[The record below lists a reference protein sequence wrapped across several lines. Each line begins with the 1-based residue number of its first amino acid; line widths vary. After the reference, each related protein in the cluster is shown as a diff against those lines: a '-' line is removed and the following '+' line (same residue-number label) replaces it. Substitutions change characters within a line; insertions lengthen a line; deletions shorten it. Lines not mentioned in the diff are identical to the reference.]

1 MPARPRAAAGCDDV
15 KRSAPVL
22 TAPQFALTA
31 ASVFA
36 AVLPH
41 LPRMPKMF
49 ALLIVVL
56 LAWRLVQRMRG
67 GARIPALIKLPL
79 VVLIPVLVI
88 GTYGNVF
95 GREPGTAL
103 ACAMLALKLVET
115 ETRRDARAAIAFA
128 SFVLMS
134 ALLFNSALVFT
145 LMLCAALSLLLAT
158 LYELEPRPEPAAS
171 RNWRKHVGEGLR
183 VGAFALLAAVP
194 LCLCVFIFLPRLGS
208 PLWGAPTDDRSS
220 RTGLGDEMDPTS
232 LQDLLI
238 DDSAAFRV
246 SFDGPVPERA
256 QRYWRGPVLTRFDG
270 KVWTRSR
277 YLADAR
283 RGDSVESIGA
293 IVDYEITLE
302 PSDRR
307 WLLALDV
314 PVAAPE
320 NAVRG
325 ADMSLVSDKPVDQ
338 LLRYRARS
346 ALRYQLDVQLSAR
359 ERERNLMLPPG
370 FDPRARALAA
380 QWRRELPDDEAIT
393 RAPLSLFRKD
403 FFYTLAAPDLGRD
416 SVDDF
421 LFETRRGF
429 CQHFASAYTFLM
441 RAAGIPARVVTGY
454 QGGYFNTLG
463 NYLLVR
469 QSDAHAWS
477 EVWLKGR
484 GWVRVDPTGAVSP
497 QRVELGAQ
505 AAAGASAQWY
515 HSDWLVGLRNQFDL
529 VNRGWNSLVVQFNEL
544 RQQSL
549 LTPFGIAKAEYYD
562 LIGVLIGTS
571 TILLALY
578 SWWVLRR
585 PRDPG
590 DALDVAYVRLCRKL
604 ARSGA
609 ARAAH
614 EGPRTYARRLRGIP
628 GSPRSAQVLLE
639 RYVGLR
645 YARALV
651 PSAAV
656 REFGTEVR
664 NLRLPRTFAKVNV
677 PGPIVTR

>member
-1 MPARPRAAAGCDDV
+1 MS
-15 KRSAPVL
+15 RSAPAL
-22 TAPQFALTA
+22 TAAQFTLTA

-41 LPRMPKMF
+41 LARMSKMF
-49 ALLIVVL
+49 ALLIVML
-56 LAWRLVQRMRG
+56 LAWRVVQRLRG
-67 GARIPALIKLPL
+67 GARIPAFIKLPL

-88 GTYGNVF
+88 ADYGNVF

-134 ALLFNSALVFT
+134 ALLFNSDLVFT

-158 LYELEPRPEPAAS
+158 LYELEPRPGVAA
-171 RNWRKHVGEGLR
+171 RPNWRKQVGAGLR
-183 VGAFALLAAVP
+183 AGAFALFAAVP
-194 LCLCVFIFLPRLGS
+194 LCLCVFVFLPRLGS
-208 PLWGAPTDDRSS
+208 PLWGAPTDDKSVRS
-220 RTGLGDEMDPTS
+220 GLGDEMDPTS
-232 LQDLLI
+232 LQELLV

-256 QRYWRGPVLTRFDG
+256 QRYWRGPVLARFDG

-277 YLADAR
+277 FQADAR
-283 RGDSVESIGA
+283 RGDTVESIGEA
-293 IVDYEITLE
+293 VDYEVTLE

-314 PVAAPE
+314 PLAAPE
-320 NAVRG
+320 NAVRS

-346 ALRYQLDVQLSAR
+346 ALNYRLDVQLSAR
-359 ERERNLMLPPG
+359 ERERNLTLPPG
-370 FDPRARALAA
+370 FDPRTRALAS
-380 QWRRELPDDEAIT
+380 QWRRDLADDEAIA
-393 RAPLSLFRKD
+393 RAPLELFRKD
-403 FFYTLAAPDLGRD
+403 FFYTLAPPDLGRD

-421 LFETRRGF
+421 LFETHRGF

-441 RAAGIPARVVTGY
+441 RASGIPARVVTGY

-463 NYLLVR
+463 NYLVVR

-477 EVWLKGR
+477 EIWLSGR

-497 QRVELGAQ
+497 QRVQLGAQ
-505 AAAGASAQWY
+505 AAAGASAQWF

-571 TILLALY
+571 TVLLALY

-585 PRDPG
+585 PREPG
-590 DALDVAYVRLCRKL
+590 DALDAAYARLCRKL

-614 EGPRTYARRLRGIP
+614 EGPRTYAHRVGAIAD
-628 GSPRSAQVLLE
+628 SPAPVQQLLD
-639 RYVGLR
+639 RYVSLR
-645 YARALV
+645 YAHALA

-656 REFGTEVR
+656 REFVAAVR
-664 NLRLPRTFAKVNV
+664 NLRLPRGFAKVNV
-677 PGPIVTR
+677 LGHTMTS

>member
-1 MPARPRAAAGCDDV
+1 MSRNAPA
-15 KRSAPVL
+15 L

-41 LPRMPKMF
+41 LPRMSKMF

-56 LAWRLVQRMRG
+56 LAWRVVQRLRG
-67 GARIPALIKLPL
+67 GAKIPAFVKLPL
-79 VVLIPVLVI
+79 VLLIPILVI
-88 GTYGNVF
+88 ADYGNVF

-134 ALLFNSALVFT
+134 ALLFTSDLALT
-145 LMLCAALSLLLAT
+145 LVLCAALSLLLAT
-158 LYELEPRPEPAAS
+158 LYELEPRPESVVRP
-171 RNWRKHVGEGLR
+171 NWRKHILDGFR
-183 VGAFALLAAVP
+183 TSAFALFAAVP
-194 LCLCVFIFLPRLGS
+194 LCLCVFVFLPRLGS
-208 PLWGAPTDDRSS
+208 PLWGAPTDDKSVRS
-220 RTGLGDEMDPTS
+220 GLGDEMDPTS
-232 LQDLLI
+232 LQELLV

-246 SFDGPVPERA
+246 SFDGPVPDRA
-256 QRYWRGPVLTRFDG
+256 QRYWRGPVLNRFDG

-277 YLADAR
+277 FQADAR
-283 RGDSVESIGA
+283 RGDTVESIGDV
-293 IVDYEITLE
+293 VDYEITLE

-314 PVAAPE
+314 PLAAPD

-346 ALRYQLDVQLSAR
+346 TLRYRLDVQLGAH

-370 FDPRARALAA
+370 FDPRARALAS
-380 QWRRELPDDEAIT
+380 QWRRDLGDDEAIV
-393 RAPLSLFRKD
+393 RAPLELFRND
-403 FFYTLAAPDLGRD
+403 FFYTLAPPELGRD

-429 CQHFASAYTFLM
+429 CQHFASSYTFLM

-469 QSDAHAWS
+469 QSDAHAWA
-477 EVWLKGR
+477 EVWLNGQ

-497 QRVELGAQ
+497 QRVQLGAK

-515 HSDWLVGLRNQFDL
+515 QSDWLVGLRNQFDL

-549 LTPFGIAKAEYYD
+549 LTPFGIAKADYYD
-562 LIGVLIGTS
+562 LVGVLIGTS
-571 TILLALY
+571 TLLLALY

-585 PRDPG
+585 PREPG
-590 DALDVAYVRLCRKL
+590 DALDAAYARLCRNL
-604 ARSGA
+604 ARRGA
-609 ARAAH
+609 ERAPH
-614 EGPRTYARRLRGIP
+614 EGPRTYARRLGTIADAP
-628 GSPRSAQVLLE
+628 GAVQQLLE
-639 RYVGLR
+639 HYVNLR
-645 YARALV
+645 YAHALA
-651 PSAAV
+651 PSSAV
-656 REFGTEVR
+656 REFVAAVR
-664 NLRLPRTFAKVNV
+664 DLRLPRGFAKVNV
-677 PGPIVTR
+677 LGHTMTR

>member
-1 MPARPRAAAGCDDV
+1 MS
-15 KRSAPVL
+15 KSAPVL

-41 LPRMPKMF
+41 LARMPKMF
-49 ALLIVVL
+49 ALVILAL
-56 LAWRLVQRMRG
+56 LAWRIVQRLRG
-67 GARIPALIKLPL
+67 GAKIPALIKLPL

-88 GTYGNVF
+88 ANYGNVF

-115 ETRRDARAAIAFA
+115 ETQRDARAAIAFA

-158 LYELEPRPEPAAS
+158 LYELEPRPAATAALV
-171 RNWRKHVGEGLR
+171 WKKHVLDGLR
-183 VGAFALLAAVP
+183 TGAFALLAAVP
-194 LCLCVFIFLPRLGS
+194 LCLCVFVFLPRLGS
-208 PLWGAPTDDRSS
+208 PLWGAPTDDKTSRS
-220 RTGLGDEMDPTS
+220 GLGDEMDPTS
-232 LQDLLI
+232 LQELLI

-277 YLADAR
+277 FLADAR
-283 RGDSVESIGA
+283 RSDAVESIGDV
-293 IVDYEITLE
+293 VDYEITLE

-314 PVAAPE
+314 PLAAPE

-325 ADMSLVSDKPVDQ
+325 ADMTLVSDKPVYQ

-346 ALRYQLDVQLSAR
+346 TLRHRLDAQLGAR
-359 ERERNLMLPPG
+359 ERERNLTLPPG
-370 FDPRARALAA
+370 FDPRARALAS
-380 QWRRELPDDEAIT
+380 QWRRDLGDDEAIA
-393 RAPLSLFRKD
+393 RAPLELFQKD
-403 FFYTLAAPDLGRD
+403 FFYTLAPPDLGRD

-441 RAAGIPARVVTGY
+441 RASGIPARVVTGY
-454 QGGYFNTLG
+454 QGGYFNTFG
-463 NYLLVR
+463 NYLVVR
-469 QSDAHAWS
+469 QSDAHAWA
-477 EVWLKGR
+477 EIWLNGR

-497 QRVELGAQ
+497 QRVQLGAQ

-585 PRDPG
+585 PREAG
-590 DALDVAYVRLCRKL
+590 DALDAAYMRLCRKL

-614 EGPRTYARRLRGIP
+614 EGPRTYARRVGAIAD
-628 GSPRSAQVLLE
+628 SPVPVQQLLE
-639 RYVGLR
+639 HYVSLR
-645 YARALV
+645 YAHALA

-656 REFGTEVR
+656 REFVTAVR
-664 NLRLPRTFAKVNV
+664 ALRLPRSFAKVNV
-677 PGPIVTR
+677 LGQAATR

>member
-1 MPARPRAAAGCDDV
+1 MT
-15 KRSAPVL
+15 RSAPAL

-31 ASVFA
+31 ASVSV

-49 ALLIVVL
+49 ALLVVVL
-56 LAWRLVQRMRG
+56 LAWRLVQRLRG
-67 GARIPALIKLPL
+67 GAKIPALIKLPL

-88 GTYGNVF
+88 ADYGNVF

-134 ALLFNSALVFT
+134 ALLFNSDLVFT

-158 LYELEPRPEPAAS
+158 LYELEPRPELPA
-171 RNWRKHVGEGLR
+171 RPNWRKHVGDGLR
-183 VGAFALLAAVP
+183 TGAFALFAAVP
-194 LCLCVFIFLPRLGS
+194 LCLCVFVFLPRLGS
-208 PLWGAPTDDRSS
+208 PLWGAPTDDRSA
-220 RTGLGDEMDPTS
+220 RTGLGDEMDPSS
-232 LQDLLI
+232 LQELLV

-246 SFDGPVPERA
+246 SFDGAVPERA

-270 KVWTRSR
+270 KVWTRPR
-277 YLADAR
+277 FVADAH
-283 RGDSVESIGA
+283 RGGDPVESAGG

-314 PVAAPE
+314 PLAAPD
-320 NAVRG
+320 NAVRA

-346 ALRYQLDVQLSAR
+346 ALRYRLDTQLSAR

-370 FDPRARALAA
+370 FDPRARELAA
-380 QWRRELPDDEAIT
+380 RWRRELGDDEAIA
-393 RAPLSLFRKD
+393 RAPLSLFQKD
-403 FFYTLAAPDLGRD
+403 FFYTLAPPELGRD
-416 SVDDF
+416 SIDDF
-421 LFETRRGF
+421 LFETHRGF

-441 RAAGIPARVVTGY
+441 RASGIPARVVTGY

-463 NYLLVR
+463 NYLVVR

-477 EVWLKGR
+477 EVWLNER

-505 AAAGASAQWY
+505 AAAGANAQWY

-549 LTPFGIAKAEYYD
+549 LTPFGVAKAEYYD

-571 TILLALY
+571 TVLLALY

-585 PRDPG
+585 SREPG
-590 DALDVAYVRLCRKL
+590 DALDAAYARLCRKL

-609 ARAAH
+609 ARAAQ
-614 EGPRTYARRLRGIP
+614 EGPRTYMRRLAALA
-628 GSPRSAQVLLE
+628 GSPVPAQTLLE
-639 RYVGLR
+639 RYVSLR
-645 YARALV
+645 YAHALA

-656 REFGTEVR
+656 REFAAAVS
-664 NLRLPRTFAKVNV
+664 NLRLPRGFAKVNV
-677 PGPIVTR
+677 LGPPATR